1 MLRCRNDK
9 KGERCLPSFSHYLA
23 SARSALS
30 AVNIKMNPL
39 AEKYIRKAG
48 LPLIFCPGCG
58 DGTVLNV
65 FLRAIEEMGIFQ
77 DLALVGGIGCS
88 GWLPTYVKSDVLH
101 VLHGRAIPFACGLKL
116 TDPGR
121 KVVVFT
127 GDGDCAGIG
136 GNHFIH
142 GARRNID
149 LTVIMINNG
158 IYGMTG
164 GQVAPTTPHQGRTQ
178 TSPYGSLEFP
188 FDVCELARSA
198 GATYISRWTTAHPSQ
213 LLKAI
218 KEGIGHPGFSF
229 VEVMAQCPTQAG
241 RYLEGSSQPGEL
253 LELLKKRAVSLE
265 KARQSSPE
273 ALKGKFTVGTLH
285 HLHGKKELSQAI
297 YESFSEKEIR

>member
-1 MLRCRNDK
+1 
-9 KGERCLPSFSHYLA
+9 
-23 SARSALS
+23 
-30 AVNIKMNPL
+30 MNPL

-65 FLRAIEEMGIFQ
+65 FLRAVDELGIFD

-88 GWLPTYVKSDVLH
+88 GWLPTYLKSDVLH

-116 TDPGR
+116 TDPKR

-127 GDGDCAGIG
+127 GDGDCVGIG

-142 GARRNID
+142 AARRNID
-149 LTVIMINNG
+149 VTVIMINNG

-164 GQVAPTTPHQGRTQ
+164 GQVAPTTPLKGRTQ
-178 TSPYGSLEFP
+178 TSPYGNLEFP

-198 GATYISRWTTAHPSQ
+198 GATYIARWTAAHPIP
-213 LLKAI
+213 LLGAV
-218 KEGIGHPGFSF
+218 KEGINHPGFSF

-241 RYLEGSSQPGEL
+241 RYLEGSSKPGVL
-253 LELLKKRAVSLE
+253 LENLKKRAITVE
-265 KARQSSPE
+265 KAKETPE
-273 ALKGKFTVGTLH
+273 GELAGKFVVGRLH
-285 HLHGKKELSQAI
+285 HLPGKREFTQAI
-297 YESFSEKEIR
+297 YESFSA